1 MKLAVDKIESLINK
15 SGNSKSG
22 FAKIIGLTH
31 TGLISG
37 LKNST
42 LKIKSLIKIAEYFNK
57 PIEYF
62 FDEKLSNEEKSSI
75 INHDPTSPYIKKCEN
90 PDCIKIVK
98 EKDRIINDL
107 RLTNDLLKEKLE
119 EKGEIEP
126 GKKVKGGVEKPR
138 EAG

>member
-1 MKLAVDKIESLINK
+1 MNYRKIRKLQEITKVSNR
-15 SGNSKSG
+15 
-22 FAKIIGLTH
+22 
-31 TGLISG
+31 
-37 LKNST
+37 
-42 LKIKSLIKIAEYFNK
+42 KIAKYLQMSDVGYGKMLDNETCTVATLEAIASFFKK
-57 PIEYF
+57 PVSYF

-75 INHDPTSPYIKKCEN
+75 INHGPTSPYIKKCEN